1 MNSTL
6 LTHVDV
12 PLTVPVPVK
21 GEDGRMAERSKLVLK
36 RPKVRH
42 TKMLA
47 ALVGSDIIDTLIN
60 SDAAQGD
67 KGADRQ
73 LVIDILQ
80 KLLSPER
87 LEGVTRLIADLAGED
102 VSVIDEVDA
111 IDLPAIFM
119 AFGGFF
125 PKLQSAAAGILARTS
140 RSSGDTT
147 PAP

>member
-1 MNSTL
+1 MNATL

-12 PLTVPVPVK
+12 PLSVPVPVE
-21 GEDGRMAERSKLVLK
+21 GADGKMAERSKLVLK

-60 SDAAQGD
+60 ADAAQGD
-67 KGADRQ
+67 KVADRQ
-73 LVIDILQ
+73 LVIDVLQ

-87 LEGVTRLIADLAGED
+87 LDGATRLIADLAGED

-119 AFGGFF
+119 AFGDFF
-125 PKLQSAAAGILARTS
+125 PKLQSAVAGILQRTS
-140 RSSGDTT
+140 RSSVDTT
-147 PAP
+147 HAP